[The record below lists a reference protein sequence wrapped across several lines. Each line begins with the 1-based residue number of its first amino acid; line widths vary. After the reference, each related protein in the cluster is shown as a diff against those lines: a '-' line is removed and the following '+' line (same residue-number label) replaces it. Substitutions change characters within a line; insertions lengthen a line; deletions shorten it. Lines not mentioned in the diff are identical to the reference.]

1 MKGLRIVAPVVFGLV
16 LFELCLR
23 VYNPLPS
30 RVKGDRI
37 VLPVRQTYTFTNSST
52 RKLDPVTTHT
62 TNSLGFRGPEPP
74 ADWASRLTILTIGGS
89 TTECTFLSDGRT
101 WTDQLARRVTALRD
115 DSWVN
120 NAGLDGQSTFGHAV
134 LLRQFVGTL
143 HPSLALFLIGT
154 NDVERGGANGYDV
167 ALTPATGA
175 GFHRAWVL
183 LADHSELAGL
193 ALNAARAIR
202 ARRAG
207 FGHSEVDLTT
217 ARQRHIDP
225 PEIARVLQEHRDK
238 YLAGYRSRVIALV
251 ALTRRSGIT
260 PVLITQPALFG
271 DAIDPSTRID
281 LGAVQVNGR
290 GNGLL
295 EWRLLELYNDVTRQ
309 VGAEAG
315 VLVVD
320 LARAMPKDSRYF
332 YDFLHFTN
340 DGAVR
345 VGDIVFSGIEPAITA
360 REVR

>member
-1 MKGLRIVAPVVFGLV
+1 MKGLRIVAPVIFGLV

-30 RVKGDRI
+30 RVKSDRI
-37 VLPVRQTYTFTNSST
+37 VLPVRQTFTFTNSTSH
-52 RKLDPVTTHT
+52 RLDPVTRHT

-74 ADWASRLTILTIGGS
+74 AHWASHLTLLTIGGS

-101 WTDQLARRVTALRD
+101 WTDQLARRVAVVRGD
-115 DSWVN
+115 AWVN

-134 LLRQFVGTL
+134 LLRQLVGAL
-143 HPSLALFLIGT
+143 HPSIALFLIGT
-154 NDVERGGANGYDV
+154 NDVERGDANGYDV

-175 GFHRAWVL
+175 GFHRALVM
-183 LADHSELAGL
+183 LADHSEVAGL

-217 ARQRHIDP
+217 ARQLHIDP

-238 YLAGYRSRVIALV
+238 YLPGYRSRVAGLV
-251 ALTRRSGIT
+251 TLSRRSHIT

-271 DAIDPSTRID
+271 EVIDPSTKID
-281 LGAVQVNGR
+281 LGTVQVNGR

-309 VGAEAG
+309 VGADAG

-345 VGDIVFSGIEPAITA
+345 VGDIVFSGIAPALK
-360 REVR
+360 RPEVR